1 LFFENKTEPPV
12 MTKMQQEN
20 YARKQGDQRYF
31 LPLNPLMGIKI
42 QLFVTRKVKTEDKKH
57 IELRENAAT
66 PIPAASSNYILSII
80 FY

>member
-1 LFFENKTEPPV
+1 MSIEPPV
-12 MTKMQQEN
+12 MIKMQQEN

-31 LPLNPLMGIKI
+31 LSLNSLMGAKI
-42 QLFVTRKVKTEDKKH
+42 QLFITRKVKTEYKKR
-57 IELRENAAT
+57 IELKENAAT